1 MPLVSGKTGT
11 LTYSSTAHTITDW
24 TLSLKTEVTKF
35 GTSASGGWKTG
46 VPGTQ
51 DASGSAT
58 LRPTA
63 APPPRNTVAS
73 MILKHGDWDG
83 TGDRTYTF
91 DAVITDVTIAVNVD
105 TGEAVSATVAF
116 EAVGPVTE
124 AST

>member
-11 LTYSSTAHTITDW
+11 LTYDSTSHSITDW
-24 TLSLKTEVTKF
+24 SLSLKTELTKF
-35 GTSASGGWKTG
+35 GTSFSAGWKTG
-46 VPGTQ
+46 VPGTR

-58 LRPTA
+58 LRPTGTL
-63 APPPRNTVAS
+63 PDQGMVAS
-73 MILKHGDWDG
+73 LVLKHGDWSG

-91 DAVITDVTIAVNVD
+91 AAIITDVTLSVNVD

-124 AST
+124 ATV